1 MADETEKS
9 GAEEMGRP
17 PLSQVAEEM
26 HQQYHPSHEYYQQDE
41 PQPAKAQAQPPT
53 PPTKEK

>member
-1 MADETEKS
+1 MADEEKS

-26 HQQYHPSHEYYQQDE
+26 HQQYHPSHEFYQEDK
-41 PQPAKAQAQPPT
+41 PQPAKAQAQPST
-53 PPTKEK
+53 TKEK